1 MINLDKYNIQLLIDF
16 DSTFI
21 KSESLEII
29 SEISL
34 KNYPNSMEIINKIKE
49 LTSLAMNGKISFSD
63 ALITRIKLL
72 NANKD
77 HIALTIQKI
86 KGEISNSFNDNRDFF
101 IKNYKNCYIISG
113 GFLQI
118 IEPIIKEFNIPQK
131 NIFANELIFNKQGYI
146 ISINR
151 NNPLSKDLGKIAI
164 AKKING
170 EKIIIGD
177 GYTDYEVKK
186 HGFASK
192 FIQYTENINRKNLNN
207 NADFISK
214 NLNEALLYIKKTYQN
229 GKKT

>member
-1 MINLDKYNIQLLIDF
+1 MIDLDKYNIQLLIDF

-34 KNYPNSMEIINKIKE
+34 KDSQGSNKIINKIKD
-49 LTSLAMNGKISFSD
+49 LTSLAMNGKISFSE
-63 ALITRIKLL
+63 ALITRIQLL
-72 NANKD
+72 KANKE

-86 KGEISNSFNDNRDFF
+86 KSEISNSFIENKDFF
-101 IKNYKNCYIISG
+101 HKNHKNCYIISG

-118 IEPIIKEFNIPQK
+118 IKPVIQEFNISEK

-146 ISINR
+146 TSINK
-151 NNPLSKDLGKIAI
+151 NNPLSKDLGKITI
-164 AKKING
+164 SKKIEG

-177 GYTDYEVKK
+177 GYTDYEIKK
-186 HGFASK
+186 YGFASK
-192 FIQYTENINRKNLNN
+192 FIQYTENINREELNI

-214 NLNEALLYIKKTYQN
+214 DLHETLLYINSIYQN
-229 GKKT
+229 GK

>member
-86 KGEISNSFNDNRDFF
+86 KGEISNSFNDNRDFWQL
-101 IKNYKNCYIISG
+101 YLLISE
-113 GFLQI
+113 I
-118 IEPIIKEFNIPQK
+118 
-131 NIFANELIFNKQGYI
+131 
-146 ISINR
+146 
-151 NNPLSKDLGKIAI
+151 
-164 AKKING
+164 
-170 EKIIIGD
+170 
-177 GYTDYEVKK
+177 
-186 HGFASK
+186 
-192 FIQYTENINRKNLNN
+192 
-207 NADFISK
+207 
-214 NLNEALLYIKKTYQN
+214 
-229 GKKT
+229 